1 MAAHGVVPWMADG
14 LQVLVILTLS
24 LLIHEY
30 SHVMAARSVGSEA
43 TDVTVFIFG
52 GRLGYRT

>member
-1 MAAHGVVPWMADG
+1 MADG